1 MKVVK
6 PGDEREVPRGV
17 VGGAEISQA
26 TAGAHN
32 IYMGVFRVPAGAR
45 SRPHYHA
52 DCESA
57 VYMLSGHAARSAGAT
72 ASRRASTLEPGDM
85 VYVPPR
91 ETHVLENLS
100 ADRAAPS
107 TSSRATRPTRTRS
120 RSRGPRT
127 PPAPAPEAGAQAPPS
142 VNAQPVT

>member
-6 PGDEREVPRGV
+6 PGPDREVPRGV

-32 IYMGVFRVPAGAR
+32 IYMGVFRVPPGAR
-45 SRPHYHA
+45 SRPHFHA
-52 DCESA
+52 ACESA
-57 VYMLSGHAARSAGAT
+57 VYMLSGRLRVRWGEK
-72 ASRRASTLEPGDM
+72 LEESVEIGHGDL

-100 ADRAAPS
+100 DAEAAEYVVARDSPLEDSVEVPWAD
-107 TSSRATRPTRTRS
+107 
-120 RSRGPRT
+120 
-127 PPAPAPEAGAQAPPS
+127 
-142 VNAQPVT
+142 